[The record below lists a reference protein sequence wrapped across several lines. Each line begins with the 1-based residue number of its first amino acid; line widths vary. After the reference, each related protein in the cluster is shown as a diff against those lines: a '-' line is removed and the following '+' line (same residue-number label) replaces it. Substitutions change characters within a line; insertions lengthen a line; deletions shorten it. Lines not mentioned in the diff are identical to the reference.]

1 MSSID
6 RTFRRCAAFAAT
18 ALVSACG
25 GDSGGGGGTG
35 PRPVTGTAVVT
46 LAGATAAD
54 AGVVLDVGEGVTAV
68 TNGGGTA
75 TVGAGPQTA
84 DGHRRVIVL
93 GDLSGALVRLSVPDV
108 RQLPQV
114 QVREV
119 AGRDGSV
126 RADLSGYAARVTV
139 Q

>member
-1 MSSID
+1 MSRVD
-6 RTFRRCAAFAAT
+6 RILRLCAGLAAA
-18 ALVSACG
+18 ALAAACG
-25 GDSGGGGGTG
+25 GDSGGGGTG
-35 PRPVTGTAVVT
+35 PRPVAGSAVVT
-46 LAGATAAD
+46 LAGATATD
-54 AGVVLDVGEGVTAV
+54 GGVVLDVGEGVTAV
-68 TNGGGTA
+68 APGGGAA

-84 DGHRRVIVL
+84 DGHRRVVVL

-119 AGRDGSV
+119 AGRDGSL
-126 RADLSGYAARVTV
+126 RDLTAYSAKVTA